1 MDKIMHIV
9 DRNRPMSE
17 QWEEVDKMIW
27 APYFEKQRKERMK
40 KKRKFLQEN
49 ARKMKEFWGEE

>member
-9 DRNRPMSE
+9 DRNRPMEE

-27 APYFEKQRKERMK
+27 APYLEKERKERMR
-40 KKRKFLQEN
+40 KKRKFLQQN
-49 ARKMKEFWGEE
+49 ARKIKEVWGEE